1 MLKMIIDNEEVLSDN
16 DISIKEEILSPSS
29 TILNNVYPKS
39 WELDKDYT
47 SRFYYPKDYSKLNIQ
62 NFNIEPEEAGKT
74 IQINGS
80 ATLTDVDTSKESRV
94 LRILGQTSQNGTPTP
109 SSPIP
114 INVVSGDNYID
125 ICGKNLFNS
134 EVVQGFYTADGNISA
149 SNTQIRTTEYMEVE
163 PNTIYT
169 FSNTNNLV
177 IDRICYYNSSK
188 TFIERG
194 VYLNSGTFTT
204 LNNNCKYIRFTIRAS
219 DGSNITPSSLVK
231 PMLEKGSTA
240 TTYEPHIGNSYP
252 LYLGVEELFDKDNA
266 NILNAYFETSTPN
279 LSSNDNARTLY
290 IECSPN
296 TTYTI
301 EKLRS
306 QQFNVGCTSTQP
318 IIGTTIQKIENGT
331 IGVYDG
337 TTKASYTYTT
347 NSTAK
352 YLLVRYAYATQ
363 VDLNLMLSSIKIQKG
378 NKINHASTT
387 PIELCKIGTYQDYIY
402 KDNGNWYL
410 HKEIGKV
417 VLDGSETG
425 WGDITQ
431 SGGVNRIA
439 ITIHTIKGYSDTS
452 RHTGYFICSHFNP
465 NTANAVGNVYQYQTQ
480 MIFYPTSDI
489 TTKADFVS
497 WLNTNNVDFYY
508 VLTTP
513 TNIEITDTTLLEQ
526 LEESKLSYISQT
538 NISQV
543 NNDLPFIL
551 DVKALRGE

>member
-1 MLKMIIDNEEVLSDN
+1 MS
-16 DISIKEEILSPSS
+16 DISTKL
-29 TILNNVYPKS
+29 TYLNTTKTKIREGLNSLGADLDTQDTFRSYADAIEGIYEDYPKITGEGES
-39 WELDKDYT
+39 LSLDNTKQASMKIDY
-47 SRFYYPKDYSKLNIQ
+47 K
-62 NFNIEPEEAGKT
+62 
-74 IQINGS
+74 
-80 ATLTDVDTSKESRV
+80 
-94 LRILGQTSQNGTPTP
+94 GQTSQNGTPTP

-114 INVVSGDNYID
+114 INLVSGDNYID

-318 IIGTTIQKIENGT
+318 VIDTTIQKIENGT
-331 IGVYDG
+331 TGVYDG

-402 KDNGNWYL
+402 KDNGSWYL

-417 VLDGSETG
+417 VLNGTE
-425 WGDITQ
+425 
-431 SGGVNRIA
+431 GGGTIYDNGQRFGYTSNNVTEIA
-439 ITIHTIKGYSDTS
+439 NVLI
-452 RHTGYFICSHFNP
+452 
-465 NTANAVGNVYQYQTQ
+465 NTASSVSNLTPSYSNRFTSSTQ
-480 MIFYPTSDI
+480 NGVTPTSNTI
-489 TTKADFVS
+489 GFSQWGTTKYIYLSAIESTVADYKT
-497 WLNTNNVDFYY
+497 WLSNNNVEVYFP
-508 VLTTP
+508 LATP
-513 TNIEITDTTLLEQ
+513 TNTEITDTTLLEQ

-538 NISQV
+538 NISQE